1 MIQKYGVYIQSQLF
15 YDNQCKIADVSIVEK
30 DLSFV
35 TSTADKFDLA
45 IPITNTS
52 YHVVDQFL
60 KSAAGDDDVV
70 EMIKYI

>member
-1 MIQKYGVYIQSQLF
+1 M
-15 YDNQCKIADVSIVEK
+15 
-30 DLSFV
+30 SFV